1 MIHCLII
8 GKEKEL
14 MKYSLIISKSQFFDR
29 IDTVSVDEKG
39 EFQSDMVDLLNYD
52 AIFLISQLENSF
64 HLFSEVIR
72 NSCNFYFCNQPNLSL
87 AEVTKLEQ
95 LYNESGNLMFPE
107 FKEINNPL
115 VQEFIS
121 IQTSQLLF
129 RYNKSISGKR
139 EIQPALF
146 TGLSFLS
153 LLSPMPVKKINVNS
167 IETTN
172 SGRPSI
178 KVRLKMWDS
187 SVCYIILK
195 IDNKS
200 EHSILLESKNG
211 NFIFN
216 LTECYL
222 ENIHGTRFKSEEVSN
237 EELLQKTIDS
247 FAMDIILNK
256 KPLFSFNHYILS
268 INILFKIENILKNS
282 F

>member
-8 GKEKEL
+8 GKESEIA
-14 MKYSLIISKSQFFDR
+14 KYSHLISKSQFFDR
-29 IDTVSVDEKG
+29 IEKVLVDEKG
-39 EFQSDMVDLLNYD
+39 ELKSELNDFTNFD
-52 AIFLISQLENSF
+52 AILLVSQLANPF
-64 HLFSEVIR
+64 PLFSELIR
-72 NSCNFYFCNQPNLSL
+72 ARCNFYFIHQPQLSL
-87 AEVTKLEQ
+87 AELAQIEQ
-95 LYNESGNLMFPE
+95 LFDESENLIFPE
-107 FKEINNPL
+107 FREINHPL

-129 RYNKSISGKR
+129 RYSKSISGKR
-139 EIQPALF
+139 EILPALF

-153 LLSPMPVKKINVNS
+153 LLSPMPVKKLNVNS

-172 SGRPSI
+172 SGRPTI

-195 IDNKS
+195 IDNKN
-200 EHSILLESKNG
+200 EHNILLESKNG

-216 LTECYL
+216 ITESYL
-222 ENIHGTRFKSEEVSN
+222 ENIHGTRFKSDEISN

-256 KPLFSFNHYILS
+256 KPPFSFSHYLLSVNILS
-268 INILFKIENILKNS
+268 KIENILKNT